1 MLKDPENDP
10 IASPEDSPAARRRKQ
25 RGGRGIVTFFILF
38 ALAAFSMYLFIVIY
52 GSVAS
57 TP

>member
-1 MLKDPENDP
+1 MIKDPANDP
-10 IASPEDSPAARRRKQ
+10 ITTPGDSPTDRRRKQ

-38 ALAAFSMYLFIVIY
+38 ALGAFAMYLFVVIY